1 MSSHDLQFRLQ
12 HDAFANCG
20 LHLLAVCPER
30 WDKGSPSE
38 QVQQHFTM
46 TIKASCPS
54 CAGHFS
60 FDDTQV
66 GQASS
71 CPHCQSQITLTVPA
85 PPTAPAASPVLVRPA
100 PAVAAVPGVR
110 KAFETRAEFLK
121 RIRAESSYETAR
133 QLAAVIFG
141 LLGGFGVLVIG
152 GSALG
157 VGAVGAGSF
166 AIGLAAGSVIVV
178 LALAGYQSAVVV
190 FDISDAL
197 IEGRGT

>member
-1 MSSHDLQFRLQ
+1 
-12 HDAFANCG
+12 
-20 LHLLAVCPER
+20 
-30 WDKGSPSE
+30 
-38 QVQQHFTM
+38 M

-85 PPTAPAASPVLVRPA
+85 PPPAPAASPVLVRPA
-100 PAVAAVPGVR
+100 PAVAAATGVR

-121 RIRAESSYETAR
+121 RIRAESSYKTAR
-133 QLAAVIFG
+133 QLAAVLFG
-141 LLGGFGVLVIG
+141 LLGGFGVLMIG
-152 GSALG
+152 TGALSLITGSSRAL
-157 VGAVGAGSF
+157 GAGSF
-166 AIGLAAGSVIVV
+166 GIGLVAGSVTVV